1 MSGGRPGV
9 RHSDGMSQR
18 KEVDPARLVLDN
30 YPFVHDIVARFCDMD
45 VQRHLNNSAIVTFYE
60 DTRVNLNQEMFGE
73 ELVSGTADFRLLVLE
88 TTVRYLREAPYPG
101 TYRIGVGLIRIGGS
115 SYEYG
120 LGLFHGDTCV
130 GLSQTVMVHATETG
144 PTPIPPARRA
154 RMEKFAFPATTA

>member
-1 MSGGRPGV
+1 MSER
-9 RHSDGMSQR
+9 R
-18 KEVDPARLVLDN
+18 EVDPARLVLDS
-30 YPFVHDIVARFCDMD
+30 YPFVHDIVARFSDMD

-60 DTRVNLNQEMFGE
+60 DARVNLNQEMYGD

-88 TTVRYLREAPYPG
+88 TTVRYLSEAPYPG
-101 TYRIGVGLIRIGGS
+101 TYRIGAGIIRFGGS

-130 GLSQTVMVHATETG
+130 GLSQTVMVHATATG

-154 RMEKFAFPATTA
+154 RMEKFAFPAATA